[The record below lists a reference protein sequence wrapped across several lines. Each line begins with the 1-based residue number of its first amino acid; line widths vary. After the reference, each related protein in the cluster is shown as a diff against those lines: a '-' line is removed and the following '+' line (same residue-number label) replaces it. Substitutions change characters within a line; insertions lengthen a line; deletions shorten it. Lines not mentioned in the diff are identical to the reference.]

1 MLTLSN
7 TVLLFGSWKLE
18 GDDMLRIIVL
28 ASVVAIMT
36 VSGISIWAIPVI
48 IDAHTEG
55 MTEELPEEEE
65 E

>member
-7 TVLLFGSWKLE
+7 TVLLFGSWELE
-18 GDDMLRIIVL
+18 GDDTLRIIVF
-28 ASVVAIMT
+28 ASVIAIMT
-36 VSGISIWAIPVI
+36 ISGIGIWAIPVI
-48 IDAHTEG
+48 DAYAKG